1 MATIPEHLVD
11 YVASPEEPSLDAMR
25 YMLMQRNALPATP
38 PVDLS
43 LHSQIPGMQPAPQP
57 QPQRPLDRVTEQFK
71 RLGANANP
79 LLMAKSLQDMVT
91 TAVVNPLLVPASI
104 AGEALTRRPI
114 TGSLLAKQPQ
124 TPLGQEF
131 AESLFKGLETAKV
144 PHMWPLTPRPAGM
157 RPALTPNDVRVMGAQ
172 ATHALREASQ
182 IPSDIANVR
191 NFGAQRLSPL
201 TGEPSVGSRIGSAIE
216 GTSQVARDVGQ
227 DLYDYTVRRR
237 EMGLGLVPGVPA
249 ALMPDL
255 NMYAVRPKGTAL
267 TYPTVPETKL
277 AKDVPIGSGMQEI
290 VSETGADK
298 AQLSPNDA
306 KAYLLQFSLDDPQRR
321 AFEIRQTELPA
332 TTLQSG
338 WDPTLPQRRESAY
351 DAFFDNKVMAMYP
364 TAPNIDAAR
373 EAFTAQF
380 SKSGDESRALMR
392 IYDEF
397 RESPEGQAV
406 QMGRLPSST
415 ELQERHQAASN
426 WLNSTLLNYAK
437 KHLGAEGDPLVQQ
450 ATEGVTALPA
460 ERVLRLAEQPSVQ
473 ATAVKMREV
482 GGMPA
487 AGLVKPFIDAKQK
500 EVDAANAE
508 LSQIERSRAQYRDIA
523 MQQGLADPAML
534 PEYAATTN
542 QRTAAVAR
550 RDKLLEE
557 LENLRLGAAY
567 ETVSDA
573 AVNPRNFANAK
584 LGIQFPEQQF
594 FPALER
600 MKPDERLYFAHQG
613 QALINTGLRDVA
625 TRLYEDVLSGAMPIS
640 KLKDLTV
647 PKYVRQNA
655 ELRIQAE
662 KAQKEQERKFI
673 ADINEGMRQDAAKYI
688 PAENRFGNI
697 GALELSTSTGFTPE
711 QIRRLISYDT
721 LVLDHCVAE
730 GPSGGRMKTNPWQGN
745 RERTYQPLTN
755 PLTGELALNAG
766 TEYTGYMRN
775 ASKPDANEANMLT
788 SIRDVNGVPV
798 LTFEFKRRNDGK
810 YNIGFASG
818 YRNSEVDAQY
828 HEGIRDYLN
837 SRADMIGGSG
847 TELSKNVNIL
857 DTKSPDFL
865 RDAARIVN
873 QRADDLRMLPE
884 MQNLPR
890 FVLPQDIKNIVAG
903 SVEPEPR
910 LQGTARLLHDVSL
923 AMDNAIRDAE
933 YTPGL
938 EARVRPMFDTI
949 LSETGMRRDT
959 FTPENLNSL
968 VARLEERRDYFMRS
982 RRQTD
987 NIIGD
992 AYDNALT
999 AVEGIRDQFIRGQY
1013 NEQPVAQQP
1022 AQQHAP
1028 QQPVAQQQ
1036 SLNAAATLM
1045 PNTRL
1050 AVDNAFER
1058 AERALA
1064 GDDEATRR
1072 FVALQDDVYST
1083 YLQHD
1088 ATIADL
1094 RMARV
1099 RIENAI
1105 DFYESVGT
1113 MDTDVSNALR
1123 NELLPAINAI
1133 LEPPAVPIG
1142 APVRARIGERQP
1154 AAQQPAAQQHV
1165 TINDVRRFLDNVRQ
1179 NVGDDEGS
1187 AVTDILRAARQSFPG
1202 APAYSEL
1209 LREQPTAFAER
1220 ISELAEQ
1227 QNSAIVEQLIFEL
1240 ADRIAP
1246 RVPAVAEPA
1255 AQRPALGLFEEI
1267 AIARNLLEDARLDNQ
1282 TFNVPALH
1290 AMLSMLENGRVN
1302 DPRFTDLGPQSAAAQ
1317 LEVARS
1323 LRQQMQDAG
1332 MPLPEAAQPDAAQQL
1347 VNQQLE
1353 QDRQQNDLARVQA
1366 IRQLDRN
1373 ALVQQVEPNRW
1384 PLLNERVDQATADV
1398 FPEDGAMLANM
1409 IRNGQ
1414 IHNITNGLTAVERE
1428 LVARDAQQLVEIRA
1442 RRQGAAAQQPPA
1454 VDEIRQANRDE
1465 LINLIDPNRWP
1476 LLDARVE
1483 QAVARWA
1490 PNQQARID
1498 ENIRNGLMP
1507 DLTDDLIAIEREL
1520 VAREAQRVVEGNARG
1535 QGAAAEQPQQE
1546 PEQPNIAPIRRI
1558 PANIRRLPDTELL
1571 RSLSQEQF
1579 TTSSDLFL
1587 QLINANDIDELHT
1600 ILDLVRNHRMG
1611 GWDTFNDAQRE
1622 HVARLLERHVA
1633 DEARPRNFKDGG
1645 SVKYPN
1651 IIKSQNEAITRA
1663 QEMYPRAWE
1672 RDDEADAARHMLA
1685 AGYASKSLSPGIAKA
1700 LGWLHEAKEAPFR
1713 TIGHALGISK
1723 PRYDYEMD
1731 MHNNALGVELAQR
1744 AKDRAE
1750 FERLVQDSIRQGT
1763 TSTQPGRVRLMTPK
1777 QAEEGISALKYANGG
1792 TVQRNPSVDEMRYEL
1807 MMRSK

>member
-1 MATIPEHLVD
+1 MATTPEHLVD

-25 YMLMQRNALPATP
+25 YMLMQRNALPTTP

-91 TAVVNPLLVPASI
+91 TAVVNPLLTPVSI
-104 AGEALTRRPI
+104 AGEALARRPI
-114 TGSLLAKQPQ
+114 TGSLLAKRPQ

-216 GTSQVARDVGQ
+216 GTSQVARDIGQ
-227 DLYDYTVRRR
+227 DLYDYTVMRR
-237 EMGLGLVPGVPA
+237 EMGLGPVPGVPA
-249 ALMPDL
+249 VLMPDL

-364 TAPNIDAAR
+364 TAPNINAAR

-460 ERVLRLAEQPSVQ
+460 ERVLRLAEQLSVQ
-473 ATAVKMREV
+473 ATAVKMREA
-482 GGMPA
+482 GGMPSE
-487 AGLVKPFIDAKQK
+487 GLVKPFIATKQK
-500 EVDAANAE
+500 EVDAANVE
-508 LSQIERSRAQYRDIA
+508 LLQIERNRAQYRDIA

-573 AVNPRNFANAK
+573 AVSPRNFANAK

-775 ASKPDANEANMLT
+775 ASKPAANEANMLT

-1022 AQQHAP
+1022 AVQ
-1028 QQPVAQQQ
+1028 
-1036 SLNAAATLM
+1036 
-1045 PNTRL
+1045 
-1050 AVDNAFER
+1050 
-1058 AERALA
+1058 
-1064 GDDEATRR
+1064 
-1072 FVALQDDVYST
+1072 
-1083 YLQHD
+1083 
-1088 ATIADL
+1088 
-1094 RMARV
+1094 
-1099 RIENAI
+1099 
-1105 DFYESVGT
+1105 
-1113 MDTDVSNALR
+1113 
-1123 NELLPAINAI
+1123 
-1133 LEPPAVPIG
+1133 
-1142 APVRARIGERQP
+1142 QP
-1154 AAQQPAAQQHV
+1154 AAQQPVQQITTLNEIYDFLQELAQTTGRDESAAV
-1165 TINDVRRFLDNVRQ
+1165 ADVLTRV
-1179 NVGDDEGS
+1179 DE
-1187 AVTDILRAARQSFPG
+1187 SFSWPG
-1202 APAYSEL
+1202 YSEL

-1220 ISELAEQ
+1220 IADFAAEQ
-1227 QNSAIVEQLIFEL
+1227 GNAIVEQALLEL

-1246 RVPAVAEPA
+1246 RVPAVAE
-1255 AQRPALGLFEEI
+1255 RPALGLFEEI

-1454 VDEIRQANRDE
+1454 VDMIRQANRDE

-1535 QGAAAEQPQQE
+1535 QGAAAEQPDNPNVAPFTPIAQGVRNLHDAELMRDLTPQQFNRVRDVYS
-1546 PEQPNIAPIRRI
+1546 QLTNNNI
-1558 PANIRRLPDTELL
+1558 TEEL
-1571 RSLSQEQF
+1571 R
-1579 TTSSDLFL
+1579 
-1587 QLINANDIDELHT
+1587 T
-1600 ILDLVRNHRMG
+1600 ILTLVRNHRMG
-1611 GWDTFNDAQRE
+1611 GWGGFTDPQRE
-1622 HVARLLERHVA
+1622 QLARLLQMRINE
-1633 DEARPRNFKDGG
+1633 DQARPRNFKDGG